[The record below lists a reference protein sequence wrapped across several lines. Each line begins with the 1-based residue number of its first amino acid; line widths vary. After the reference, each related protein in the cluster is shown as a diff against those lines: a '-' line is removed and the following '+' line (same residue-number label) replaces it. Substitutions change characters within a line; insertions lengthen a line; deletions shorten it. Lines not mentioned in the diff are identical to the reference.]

1 MYVFSHPVVQK
12 FHITIQ
18 NANEIIS
25 VMKETDVSL
34 SISGHYHKGSK
45 TVRDGSII
53 FINSPGICEKPFPYT
68 IISKDKY

>member
-1 MYVFSHPVVQK
+1 
-12 FHITIQ
+12 
-18 NANEIIS
+18 
-25 VMKETDVSL
+25 MKETDVSL